1 MQRPMRT
8 TSIDYLDLDDME
20 DTSLQ
25 QKIRNKH
32 IVNKHVPSE
41 IAGMQNN
48 NMMNSMNDY
57 HMMGNQQ
64 QHMMGNQQQHM
75 MGNQQQHM
83 MGNQQHMMGNQQHMM
98 GNQQHMMGNQ
108 QQQHMIEIDDKD
120 ISKEFYIRE
129 NNDNDDNNINCRDIV
144 NHIMMCPIC
153 SKFYNNNNTLNI
165 IIIIVL
171 LVIILFLL
179 KYIFERHFKERR
191 SSSK

>member
-25 QKIRNKH
+25 QKIRKKH

-41 IAGMQNN
+41 MAGMQNN

-64 QHMMGNQQQHM
+64 QQMMGNQQQYM
-75 MGNQQQHM
+75 MGNQ
-83 MGNQQHMMGNQQHMM
+83 
-98 GNQQHMMGNQ
+98 QQHMMGNQ

-120 ISKEFYIRE
+120 IPKEMYVKE
-129 NNDNDDNNINCRDIV
+129 NLDKDCDNISCRTIAD
-144 NHIMMCPIC
+144 HIMMCPIC
-153 SKFYNNNNTLNI
+153 SKFYNNNNTLSI
-165 IIIIVL
+165 VIIIVL
-171 LVIILFLL
+171 LVVILFLI